1 MESLKDKT
9 ARGLFWG
16 LMNNGTTQA
25 LNLVFGIFLGRLLT
39 PSDYGM
45 VGVLTIFTAIA
56 GNLQSSGFSQ
66 ALANLR
72 HVRARDYNSVF
83 WFNVTVSVILYAILF
98 LASPLIARFFRQD
111 ELAPLSRFV
120 FLAFLISS
128 FGIAHGAYMFRN
140 LMVKENALIGV
151 IALLAS
157 GCTGIALA
165 LRGKAYWSI
174 AWQQVVYISVLN
186 VGRYIYVPWRPSL
199 HIDFGPVR
207 RMFGF
212 SCKILATSI
221 INTLNQNLLVFIFGR
236 LYPMRS
242 VGNFSQASKW
252 NTMASSL
259 VSSTI
264 AQVSQPVLARIA
276 DDESRERRVFRK
288 LARFTAF
295 ISFPAMLGLAMVADE
310 FIRLTIGA
318 QWESCVPL
326 LRVLCLSG
334 AFLPLCTLYQNL
346 MISRGR
352 SDLYLWGNV
361 AQVITQ
367 IGLVMSFARYG
378 IEPMVAAY
386 TVSNILFLG
395 VWQCF
400 LRRLTGIRTME
411 ILTDTVPF
419 LIVSAVVMAAVHWL
433 TSPIDNMAALLLA
446 RVLLAATLY
455 FLAMKLLKVK
465 LLDECMAFLSEKR
478 GKRQS

>member
-1 MESLKDKT
+1 MDSLKEKT

-25 LNLVFGIFLGRLLT
+25 LNLIFGIFLGRLLS

-66 ALANLR
+66 ALANLK
-72 HVRARDYNSVF
+72 HARARDYNSVF
-83 WFNVTVSVILYAILF
+83 WFNITVSIAMYAVLF
-98 LASPLIARFFRQD
+98 CAAPLIARFFRQD
-111 ELAPLSRFV
+111 ELLPLSRFV

-165 LRGKAYWSI
+165 LHGKAYWSI
-174 AWQQVVYISVLN
+174 AWQQVVYISALN
-186 VGRYIYVPWRPSL
+186 IGRYVCVPWRPSFR
-199 HIDFGPVR
+199 IDFGPVR

-242 VGNFSQASKW
+242 VGNFSQANKW

-276 DDESRERRVFRK
+276 DDEDRERRVFRK
-288 LARFTAF
+288 LTRFTAF
-295 ISFPAMLGLAMVADE
+295 VSFPAMFGLAMVADE
-310 FIRLTIGA
+310 FIRLTIGP

-326 LRVLCLSG
+326 LRVLCLGG
-334 AFLPLCTLYQNL
+334 AVLPLYTLYQNL

-361 AQVITQ
+361 AQVVLQ
-367 IGLVMSFARYG
+367 IGLVLGFARYG
-378 IEPMVAAY
+378 IEPMVAAC
-386 TVSNILFLG
+386 TVFNIVFLA
-395 VWQCF
+395 VWQFF
-400 LRRLTGIRTME
+400 LHRLTGIRAAE
-411 ILTDTVPF
+411 VLRDTAPF
-419 LIVSAVVMAAVHWL
+419 LLVSAAVMAAVYWL
-433 TSPIDNMAALLLA
+433 TLPIGSLVALFAVRVIMASALY
-446 RVLLAATLY
+446 V
-455 FLAMKLLKVK
+455 LAMKLLKVR
-465 LLDECMAFLSEKR
+465 LLDECMAFFANRNK
-478 GKRQS
+478 KN

>member
-72 HVRARDYNSVF
+72 HARARDYNSVF

-367 IGLVMSFARYG
+367 IGLVMGFARYG

>member
-1 MESLKDKT
+1 MDSLKEKT

-25 LNLVFGIFLGRLLT
+25 LNLIFGIFLGRLLS

-66 ALANLR
+66 ALANLK
-72 HVRARDYNSVF
+72 HARASDYNSVF
-83 WFNVTVSVILYAILF
+83 WFNITVSIAMYAVLF
-98 LASPLIARFFRQD
+98 CAAPLIARFFRQD
-111 ELAPLSRFV
+111 ELLPLSRFV

-128 FGIAHGAYMFRN
+128 FGIAHGAYMFCN

-165 LRGKAYWSI
+165 LHGKAYWSI
-174 AWQQVVYISVLN
+174 AWQQVVYISALN
-186 VGRYIYVPWRPSL
+186 IGRYVCVPWRPSFR
-199 HIDFGPVR
+199 IDFGPVR

-242 VGNFSQASKW
+242 VGNFSQANKW

-276 DDESRERRVFRK
+276 DDEDRERRVFRK
-288 LARFTAF
+288 LTRFTAF
-295 ISFPAMLGLAMVADE
+295 VSFPAMFGLAMVADE
-310 FIRLTIGA
+310 FIRLTIGP

-326 LRVLCLSG
+326 LRVLCLGG
-334 AFLPLCTLYQNL
+334 AVLPLYTLYQNL

-361 AQVITQ
+361 AQVVLQ
-367 IGLVMSFARYG
+367 IGLVLGFARYG
-378 IEPMVAAY
+378 IEPMVAAC
-386 TVSNILFLG
+386 TAFNIVFLA
-395 VWQCF
+395 VWQFF
-400 LRRLTGIRTME
+400 LHRLTGIRAAE
-411 ILTDTVPF
+411 VLRDTAPF
-419 LIVSAVVMAAVHWL
+419 LLVSAAVMAAVYWL
-433 TSPIDNMAALLLA
+433 TLPIGSLVALFAVRVIMASALY
-446 RVLLAATLY
+446 V
-455 FLAMKLLKVK
+455 LAMKLLKVR
-465 LLDECMAFLSEKR
+465 LLDECLAFFATRNK
-478 GKRQS
+478 KN